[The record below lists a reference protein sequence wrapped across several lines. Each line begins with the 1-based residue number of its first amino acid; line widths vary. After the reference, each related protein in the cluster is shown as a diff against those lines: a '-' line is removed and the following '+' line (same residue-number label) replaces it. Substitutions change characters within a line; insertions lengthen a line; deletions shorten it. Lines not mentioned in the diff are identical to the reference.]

1 MADGRLMRI
10 ARRVAALHTYLG
22 EDFLGGP
29 KRFRVADV
37 INLQKGSTAFY
48 VAALMLVYRNSS
60 PAAWTML
67 GLYGSYG
74 ACWLIKDA
82 CFPDPSWRRRVTAG
96 GAGVTALLLG
106 LYWVIPFLLISP
118 VLGAKRRAP
127 APALLAACTAL
138 HTLGIAIM
146 LSADAQKFFTLRQRR
161 GLITD
166 GLFARVR
173 HPNYLGEMMVYASYA
188 LLVRHPLPWVLLGW
202 IWTQI
207 FGTNMMM
214 VEASLARY
222 PEWNA
227 YRARTGMLLP
237 RLLPKVGT
245 TSEPAPALE
254 ARS

>member
-10 ARRVAALHTYLG
+10 ARRVAALNRYLG

-48 VAALMLVYRNSS
+48 VAGLMLVYRNSS

-74 ACWLIKDA
+74 ACWLVKDA
-82 CFPDPSWRRRVTAG
+82 CFPDPSWRKRV
-96 GAGVTALLLG
+96 G
-106 LYWVIPFLLISP
+106 LYWVIPYVLISP
-118 VLGAKRRAP
+118 ALGSKRRAA
-127 APALLAACTAL
+127 APGLLAACTAL

-146 LSADAQKFFTLRQRR
+146 LAADAQKFFTLRQRR

-166 GLFARVR
+166 GLFARIR
-173 HPNYLGEMMVYASYA
+173 HPNYLGEMMVYAAYA
-188 LLVRHPLPWVLLGW
+188 LLVRHPLPWLILAW

-207 FGTNMMM
+207 FGTNMLM
-214 VEASLARY
+214 VEASLSRY
-222 PEWNA
+222 PEWDA
-227 YRARTGMLLP
+227 YRASTGMLLP
-237 RLLPKVGT
+237 RLLPPARN
-245 TSEPAPALE
+245 TSAPAAALE

>member
-10 ARRVAALHTYLG
+10 ARRVAALNAYLS
-22 EDFLGGP
+22 ENFLGGP

-48 VAALMLVYRNSS
+48 VAILMLVYRNSS

-74 ACWLIKDA
+74 ACWLVKDA
-82 CFPDPSWRRRVTAG
+82 CFPDPSWRKRVTAG
-96 GAGVTALLLG
+96 GAVVTATILG
-106 LYWVIPFLLISP
+106 LYWVIPFLLIAPIS
-118 VLGAKRRAP
+118 GSKRREP

-138 HTLGIAIM
+138 HTLGVGIM
-146 LSADAQKFFTLRQRR
+146 LAADAQKFFT
-161 GLITD
+161 T
-166 GLFARVR
+166 GLFALIR

-188 LLVRHPLPWVLLGW
+188 LLVRHQLPWLILGW
-202 IWTQI
+202 IWLQI
-207 FGTNMMM
+207 FGTNMLM
-214 VEASLARY
+214 VEASLSRY

-237 RLLPKVGT
+237 RLLPPAREM
-245 TSEPAPALE
+245 SEPAPAVE
-254 ARS
+254 GRP